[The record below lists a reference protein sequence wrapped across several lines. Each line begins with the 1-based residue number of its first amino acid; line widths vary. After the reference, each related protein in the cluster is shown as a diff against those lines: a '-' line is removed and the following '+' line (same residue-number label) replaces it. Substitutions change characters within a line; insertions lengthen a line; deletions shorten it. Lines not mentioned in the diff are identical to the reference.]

1 MNRLLLASILAT
13 GLALGGAS
21 GVYAADQYGNP
32 EDSSQPSENYQL
44 DQAQDQFSAE
54 GGQYTVKAGDTLA
67 AIAEAELGSRD
78 RWQEIA
84 MANNLENP
92 DRIFE
97 GQTLTI
103 PAAAGSTED
112 LTQNEEIAPEQDA
125 AAETSAK
132 DTEAGSG
139 DMMESEKPQDSQP
152 MNEEQELKGEITEIS
167 PDNDRLS
174 LKDEQGM
181 THSFTKFEDETML
194 EGVTVGDF
202 VKLEIENG
210 TVVSLEK
217 VDRSA

>member
-21 GVYAADQYGNP
+21 GVYAADQYGIP
-32 EDSSQPSENYQL
+32 EDSNQQSENYRP
-44 DQAQDQFSAE
+44 DSAPDKSSVE

-67 AIAEAELGSRD
+67 TIAEAELGSQD

-84 MANNLENP
+84 SANNLENP

-97 GQTLTI
+97 GQTLML
-103 PAAAGSTED
+103 PAAEGGTGQA
-112 LTQNEEIAPEQDA
+112 QNEESAQAQDA
-125 AAETSAK
+125 AAETSASK
-132 DTEAGSG
+132 SEDSSG
-139 DMMESEKPQDSQP
+139 DMTDSEKTQDSQP
-152 MNEEQELKGEITEIS
+152 MNEEQQLKGEITEIS
-167 PDNDRLS
+167 PENDSLS

-181 THSFTKFEDETML
+181 THSFTKFEDENML

-202 VKLEIENG
+202 VKLEIEDG
-210 TVVSLEK
+210 TVISLEK

>member
-1 MNRLLLASILAT
+1 MDRLLLASILAT
-13 GLALGGAS
+13 GLALGGAG
-21 GVYAADQYGNP
+21 GVYAADQYGIP
-32 EDSSQPSENYQL
+32 EDSNQQSENFQV
-44 DQAQDQFSAE
+44 DPAQDQHSAE
-54 GGQYTVKAGDTLA
+54 GGQYTVKSGDTLA
-67 AIAEAELGSRD
+67 SIAESELGSQD

-103 PAAAGSTED
+103 PAEDGAAG
-112 LTQNEEIAPEQDA
+112 QANNEEISQEQDI

-132 DTEAGSG
+132 DTESGSG
-139 DMMESEKPQDSQP
+139 DMTESEKPEDSQP
-152 MNEEQELKGEITEIS
+152 MNQEQELKGEITEIS
-167 PDNDRLS
+167 PENDSLS

-181 THSFTKFEDETML
+181 THSFNKFEDETML

-202 VKLEIENG
+202 VKLEIEDG

>member
-32 EDSSQPSENYQL
+32 EDGSQPSENYQL
-44 DQAQDQFSAE
+44 DPAQDQHSAV

-67 AIAEAELGSRD
+67 TIAEEQLGSQD

-103 PAAAGSTED
+103 PAEDGAAG
-112 LTQNEEIAPEQDA
+112 QANNEEISQEQDI

-132 DTEAGSG
+132 DAESGSG
-139 DMMESEKPQDSQP
+139 DMTESEKPEDSQP
-152 MNEEQELKGEITEIS
+152 MNREQELKGEITEIS
-167 PDNDRLS
+167 PDNDKLS

-181 THSFTKFEDETML
+181 THSFTKFEDDTML

-210 TVVSLEK
+210 TVISLEK
-217 VDRSA
+217 VEKSA